1 MSCPILSFIAIYTF
15 PHKCAFFAHRKQYI
29 VAKLYSIDMEKE
41 AWMEFPAKMDS
52 RGRVQ
57 VPKDL
62 QKYFAGAELAVRIA
76 RIENAKIV
84 ESR

>member
-1 MSCPILSFIAIYTF
+1 
-15 PHKCAFFAHRKQYI
+15 
-29 VAKLYSIDMEKE
+29 MEKE

>member
-1 MSCPILSFIAIYTF
+1 M
-15 PHKCAFFAHRKQYI
+15 HRKHYI
-29 VAKLYSIDMEKE
+29 AAQLDSVDMEKE
-41 AWMEFPAKMDS
+41 AWMEFPARMDA

-62 QKYFAGAELAVRIA
+62 QKHFTDAELVVRIA